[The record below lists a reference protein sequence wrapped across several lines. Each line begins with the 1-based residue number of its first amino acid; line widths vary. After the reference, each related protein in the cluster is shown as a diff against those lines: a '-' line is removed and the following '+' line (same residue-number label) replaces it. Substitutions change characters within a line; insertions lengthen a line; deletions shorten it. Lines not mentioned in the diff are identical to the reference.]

1 MTGWI
6 TLALFAAVVLTTAA
20 IFRAGRNAG
29 AAAEAAKAQEA
40 ELNSRKE
47 VSDAQ
52 DRMLQAGAA
61 APRDRDAL
69 IDRLHDGSF

>member
-1 MTGWI
+1 MTGW
-6 TLALFAAVVLTTAA
+6 LALALITAVVLATAA
-20 IFRAGRNAG
+20 VFRAGRKAG
-29 AAAEAAKAQEA
+29 AAAEAVKAQEA
-40 ELNSRKE
+40 ELKSRKE

-69 IDRLHDGSF
+69 TDRLRDGSF